1 MKKIKIKM
9 KVLLIIF
16 ISIFYF
22 CFSKAHINK
31 FGEVYIRSE
40 TKSEVISINATNFAM
55 NETINIIVKAIKGD
69 VDEYIYY
76 RFMSEVEMY
85 RSPLQFYVNS
95 NYKKTPVKTEI
106 SDTVKT
112 YYYEIVKNKN
122 EECLV
127 INVLNF
133 KKNDNS
139 AYLII
144 ESNSGES
151 SHVIAVIIFLIVFA
165 LIALVSLGYIF
176 YACCCHSSD
185 KHKKSEIEDCQY
197 SSAKMNLM
205 PPEGTNYDSNL
216 GEKPYY
222 MK

>member
-1 MKKIKIKM
+1 M

-22 CFSKAHINK
+22 CFSKADINK
-31 FGEVYIRSE
+31 FGEVYLESE
-40 TKSEVISINATNFAM
+40 IKSGIVSINATNFEM
-55 NETINIIVKAIKGD
+55 NEKINIIVKAIKGD

-122 EECLV
+122 EECLF

-139 AYLII
+139 AR
-144 ESNSGES
+144 
-151 SHVIAVIIFLIVFA
+151 LIVGSKKDESIIPFIILLIVAA
-165 LIALVSLGYIF
+165 LIALGSLGAIV
-176 YACCCHSSD
+176 YACCCCERSN
-185 KHKKSEIEDCQY
+185 KHKKKTEIEDCQY